1 MWTIWRIWS
10 EMNFVCSVIIFL
22 MALLTLHL
30 VILSTG
36 FHSALIIISQMKRTQ
51 RTSSVLFQNSHKFTR
66 NQQRTNISFSL
77 CVFALNIHLRTPPL
91 SDRWANSAWTDGS
104 WLWWT
109 PDGWSPAGSRPPVLP
124 PSVLLSSLLRLL
136 LWWAEEAGARG
147 CRWSWRTSDKSGR
160 PIGWGTAG
168 RWWCVA
174 DSANR
179 RWRRRRQ
186 ERRRAEIWATWGEKT
201 WTTMIW
207 HHSRHILVFWN
218 QKWPYLEERV
228 ERGRNAT
235 LDILLLHSPTPQDC
249 FQKRCCGW
257 NYSVE
262 WEVTDQWPRCCM
274 WTGQLQTNRQAGLT
288 LM

>member
-1 MWTIWRIWS
+1 
-10 EMNFVCSVIIFL
+10 
-22 MALLTLHL
+22 
-30 VILSTG
+30 
-36 FHSALIIISQMKRTQ
+36 MKRTQ

-91 SDRWANSAWTDGS
+91 SDRWANSAWTGGS

-136 LWWAEEAGARG
+136 LWWTEEAGARG

-207 HHSRHILVFWN
+207 HHSRHHLAFLEPEVTIFGRAGGAR
-218 QKWPYLEERV
+218 EERHTGHTSSSQFNTSGLFPETMLWV
-228 ERGRNAT
+228 KLQCRVRSDGPVTTLLYVNRPAT
-235 LDILLLHSPTPQDC
+235 NKQTSWFDFNVMRMFKLSI
-249 FQKRCCGW
+249 CC
-257 NYSVE
+257 SV
-262 WEVTDQWPRCCM
+262 VFVLSSRTD
-274 WTGQLQTNRQAGLT
+274 TN
-288 LM
+288 